1 MSNQEKAKAKIE
13 AAIKQMRENRNALTE
28 TAKAIHGEDYANLL
42 NGTANI
48 VLSIKVLAQEQPAD
62 APIHEHLKSAI
73 ACVLTCA
80 VYDLFTK
87 RGIEGISPEA
97 TKLVDAFHKDIAAI
111 TEHGYKRIRI
121 RAEDLEG
128 EDE

>member
-1 MSNQEKAKAKIE
+1 MSRDKVQAKIE
-13 AAIKQMRENRNALTE
+13 AEIKQMRENRDALTE

-62 APIHEHLKSAI
+62 APIHEHLKSAV

-80 VYDLFTK
+80 IYDLFTK

-111 TEHGYKRIRI
+111 TEHGYKRIHVSR
-121 RAEDLEG
+121 EDLED
-128 EDE
+128 DE

>member
-1 MSNQEKAKAKIE
+1 MSQDSVRARIE
-13 AAIKQMRENRNALTE
+13 AAIKQMRENRDALTE

-62 APIHEHLKSAI
+62 APIHEHLKSAV

-97 TKLVDAFHKDIAAI
+97 AKLADAFQKDITAI
-111 TEHGYKRIRI
+111 TEHGYKRIHVSR
-121 RAEDLEG
+121 EDLED
-128 EDE
+128 DE